1 MSAAGEHDVA
11 TMEQGPAGAAAAD
24 RPFIFAGGR
33 PPASSVAERV
43 NPRYLAD
50 EAPLVREL
58 AETARSDAETTA
70 RIRDT
75 AVRLVEAVRR
85 NRKRVSGLD
94 AFLQQ
99 YDLSSQEGVVL
110 MCLAEALLRV
120 PDKATADR
128 LISDKLSS
136 ADWKSHLGTSD
147 STFVNASTWGLM
159 LTGRIIRPASQDVEQ
174 PSKFVQRLVSRLG
187 EPVVRGAM
195 RQAMRI
201 MGHQFVMGRTIGEA
215 LKRASGGAGATC
227 RYSFDML
234 GEAAL
239 TAADSRRYLEAY
251 HAGIRAISAADRRPD
266 SIFAADSISV
276 KLSALFPR
284 YEFAKRERVL
294 EELTPRVVELAA
306 AARKA
311 GVGLTIDA
319 EEADRLQ
326 ISLELFERVFRNDA
340 LAAWDGLGL
349 AVQSYLKRGLDACRW
364 TIALAEESGRC
375 IPVRL
380 VKGAY
385 WDAEIKRAQENGLA
399 SYPVFTRKVNSD
411 VSFLACARELLA
423 ARGRVYAQFATH
435 NAHSVASII
444 HFAGDNRQ
452 FEFQRLHGM
461 GEELYAEVIGEQN
474 FNLPCRVYAPVG
486 NHEDLLPYLV
496 RRLLENGS
504 NTSFVN
510 RIVDEEAPV
519 EDIVADPVALL
530 DGLESVSHPR
540 IPAPAALYGAERRNS
555 RGLNLADSQELAPLA
570 AAMQAALARPQHA
583 APIVSGSVANG
594 DAHAV
599 HSPADRRLVLGEAHW
614 ASPELALRALETAAA
629 AQPRWNA
636 AGAAARAGML
646 ERAADLFEEH
656 AAELL
661 ALCVREGGRTLP
673 DSLSELREAVD
684 FLRYYAAQ
692 ARRDFAAPLRLPGPT
707 GESNDLSWHGRGV
720 FLCISPWNFPLA
732 IFTGQVAAALVTG
745 NTVLAKPAE
754 QTPLIAA
761 AAVRLLHAAG
771 VPGEVLHLLPGSGPA
786 LGEALLPDARLAGV
800 AFTGSTEVARIINRA
815 LAARDSAIATLVAE
829 TGGQNAM
836 LVDSSALP
844 EQVVLDTVK
853 SAFNSAGQRCSAL
866 RVLFL
871 QEDIAE
877 RTLRLLL
884 GFMQELQVGD
894 PALLSTDVGP
904 VIDAEALAVLEAHV
918 ARMDQEGRVVARC
931 HLPAEAA
938 HGSFFAPAVVR
949 LDSIRQ
955 LEGEVFGPVLHV
967 VRYAARDLDRIIGE
981 INATGYA
988 LTLGVHSRIDAR
1000 AREIF
1005 AKVRAGNVYVNRNM
1019 VGAVVGVQPFGGSG
1033 LSGTGPKA
1041 GGPGYLHRFMTERTL
1056 TINTA
1061 AVGGNASL
1069 LSLSEP

>member
-1 MSAAGEHDVA
+1 MAATERTAGHPV
-11 TMEQGPAGAAAAD
+11 PADGY
-24 RPFIFAGGR
+24 FIFQAGQA
-33 PPASSVAERV
+33 PVSSVAERV
-43 NPRYLAD
+43 NTRYLAD
-50 EAPLVREL
+50 EATLVREL
-58 AETARSDAETTA
+58 ADLARAGADGAA
-70 RIRDT
+70 QIRDT
-75 AVRLVEAVRR
+75 ATRLVAAVRK

-128 LISDKLSS
+128 LISDKLSA

-174 PSKFVQRLVSRLG
+174 PARFMQRLVSRLG

-201 MGHQFVMGRTIGEA
+201 MGHQFVMGRTIGDA
-215 LKRASGGAGATC
+215 LKRASSGEGAAY

-239 TAADSRRYLEAY
+239 TAADSQRYLEAY
-251 HAGIRAISAADRRPD
+251 HAGIRAIAAAERRPD
-266 SIFAADSISV
+266 SIFSADSISV

-294 EELTPRVVELAA
+294 EELTPRIIELAV

-326 ISLELFERVFRNDA
+326 ISLELFERVFRDEA
-340 LAAWDGLGL
+340 LAAWDGFGL

-364 TIALAEESGRC
+364 IIALAEETGRC

-385 WDAEIKRAQENGLA
+385 WDAEVKRAQENGLET
-399 SYPVFTRKVNSD
+399 YPVFTRKVNSD
-411 VSFLACARELLA
+411 VSFLACARALLA
-423 ARGRVYAQFATH
+423 ARGRVYPQFATH

-461 GEELYAEVIGEQN
+461 GEELYAEVIGERQ

-510 RIVDEEAPV
+510 RIVDEDAPI
-519 EDIVADPVALL
+519 EDIVADPVALV
-530 DGLESVSHPR
+530 DGLEIVPHPR

-555 RGLNLADSQELAPLA
+555 RGLNLADPGELAPLA
-570 AAMQAALARPQHA
+570 EAMRAALARPLRA
-583 APIVSGSVANG
+583 APIVSGREEDG
-594 DAHAV
+594 EAHPV
-599 HSPADRRLVLGEAHW
+599 HCPADRRRVLGEARW
-614 ASPELALRALETAAA
+614 ASPELARRALEAAA
-629 AQPRWNA
+629 KAQPRWNA
-636 AGAAARAGML
+636 LGAAARAGML

-656 AAELL
+656 TAELL

-692 ARRDFAAPLRLPGPT
+692 ARREFAAPLRLPGPT

-732 IFTGQVAAALVTG
+732 IFAGQVAAALVTG

-754 QTPLIAA
+754 QTPLV
-761 AAVRLLHAAG
+761 AAVVVKLMHAAG
-771 VPGEVLHLLPGSGPA
+771 VPGGVLHLLPGSGPV
-786 LGEALLPDARLAGV
+786 LGEALLSDERLAGV

-815 LAARDSAIATLVAE
+815 LAARDSAIATLIAE

-871 QEDIAE
+871 QEDIAD
-877 RTLRLLL
+877 RTLRLLK

-894 PALLSTDVGP
+894 PGLLSTDVGP
-904 VIDAEALAVLEAHV
+904 VIDAEALATLEAHV
-918 ARMDQEGRVVARC
+918 SRMEQEGRILARC
-931 HLPAEAA
+931 HLPAGAS
-938 HGSFFAPAVVR
+938 HGTFIAPTVVQ
-949 LDSIRQ
+949 LESIRQ
-955 LEGEVFGPVLHV
+955 LEREVFGPVLHV
-967 VRYAARDLDRIIGE
+967 VRYAAQDLDRIIGE
-981 INATGYA
+981 INATGFA

-1000 AREIF
+1000 AREVF
-1005 AKVRAGNVYVNRNM
+1005 ARAKAGNVYVNRNM

-1056 TINTA
+1056 TINTS

-1069 LSLSEP
+1069 LSLSEL